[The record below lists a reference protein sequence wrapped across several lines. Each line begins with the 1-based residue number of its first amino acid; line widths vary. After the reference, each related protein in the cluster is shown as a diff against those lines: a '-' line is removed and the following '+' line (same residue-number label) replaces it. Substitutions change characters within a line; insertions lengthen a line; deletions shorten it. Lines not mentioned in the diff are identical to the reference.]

1 MHFITDPYLPNGQVK
16 MIIAGDGLREYE
28 KAMQSLGI
36 SVLYTKKADC
46 ISGALAT
53 HADLVV
59 FSLRQRQIFIGP
71 RARTACHYASRKRR
85 GMYIRK
91 RAEGRIILWTC
102 LITLSKSE
110 KR

>member
-28 KAMQSLGI
+28 NAMQSLGI

-59 FSLRQRQIFIGP
+59 FPYGNGRFLLDPGQEQLANTLREK
-71 RARTACHYASRKRR
+71 ARNVHSEVCRR
-85 GMYIRK
+85 TV
-91 RAEGRIILWTC
+91 ILWTR

>member
-53 HADLVV
+53 HADLVC
-59 FSLRQRQIFIGP
+59 FPYGNGRFLLGP
-71 RARTACHYASRKRR
+71 GQEQLAIMLQEK
-85 GMYIRK
+85 G
-91 RAEGRIILWTC
+91 AECTFG
-102 LITLSKSE
+102 SAPKDG
-110 KR
+110 